1 MEKIIYKFLD
11 EYCGNDK
18 FKSSKTSD
26 NAYHIFSSK
35 NVLVLRFYTNGKDKF
50 TMFKSSKLCKTV
62 ESFFSLDEDSAT
74 NHIKLWFGD
83 RAGLNKVGDLK
94 KFL

>member
-11 EYCGNDK
+11 EYCGTGNFSAVMINK
-18 FKSSKTSD
+18 G
-26 NAYHIFSSK
+26 YHFLSSK
-35 NVLVLRFYTNGKDKF
+35 NVVVIRFHTDGKDRF
-50 TMFKSSKLCKTV
+50 TLFKSSRLCNTIA
-62 ESFFSLDEDSAT
+62 SFFSIDEDSAT
-74 NHIKLWFGD
+74 NHIKLWLGD